1 MNLSR
6 SLAALVAVLAA
17 SGASAAGSDFRI
29 DTTHAQVF
37 FSASHDGY
45 TNPVGRM
52 KVKSGFFRF
61 DPDDWSQS
69 KVDVTLDVVTLDMG
83 DKPWND
89 KLLSAYFDVSNHPTA
104 RYVSTGIEKTGERTG
119 VVHGTL
125 TLLGKT
131 LPVDLKVTLNKAAV
145 NGYTLHYVAGFT
157 ATAQFRRSAFGMSRS
172 LKDVG
177 DDVSVH
183 IEIEGVRDGDA
194 AKNAAPAENS
204 QQ

>member
-1 MNLSR
+1 VNPYR
-6 SLAALVAVLAA
+6 SLAALAAALAA
-17 SGASAAGSDFRI
+17 AAACAAGSDFRI

-45 TNPVGRM
+45 TNPVGRL

-61 DPDDWSQS
+61 DADDWPHAQ
-69 KVDVTLDVVTLDMG
+69 VDATLDIASLDMG

-89 KLLSAYFDVSNHPTA
+89 KLLSAYFDVTNHPTA
-104 RYVSTGIEKTGERTG
+104 HYISTSVEKTGERSG
-119 VVHGTL
+119 VVHGQL

-157 ATAQFRRSAFGMSRS
+157 ATAAFKRSAFGMTRS

-177 DDVSVH
+177 DDVSIR

-194 AKNAAPAENS
+194 AKQAAPADTR
-204 QQ
+204 Q

>member
-6 SLAALVAVLAA
+6 SLAAVAAALAA
-17 SGASAAGSDFRI
+17 SGATAAGNDFRI

-52 KVKSGFFRF
+52 KVQSGSFHF
-61 DPDDWSQS
+61 DADDWAHAR
-69 KVDVTLDVVTLDMG
+69 VDATLDVASLDMG

-89 KLLSAYFDVSNHPTA
+89 KLLSAYFDVTNHPTA
-104 RYVSTGIEKTGERTG
+104 RYVSTAVEKTGERSG
-119 VVHGTL
+119 VVHGKL

-157 ATAQFRRSAFGMSRS
+157 ATAEFKRSAFGMTRS
-172 LKDVG
+172 VKDVG

-183 IEIEGVRDGDA
+183 IEVEGVRDGDA
-194 AKNAAPAENS
+194 AKPAAPAES
-204 QQ
+204 PQQ